1 MRKTLG
7 LQRGGSC
14 CGVFDV
20 LRHEKG
26 LRVRGQSL
34 TSPGYSGAAF
44 STPGWR
50 VSSQLIA
57 VVTLMCGNFLLAPP
71 AFADSAADLIGAVAA
86 ARSGT
91 SCKPLSDN
99 PVVDRAAA
107 IINKATD
114 DYLEHIATQ
123 VPITDPLS
131 GLKDLGYPGNKAV
144 VLQGAR
150 PIEADAIKGMLLEG
164 FAAIPDCSYTD
175 FGVDVRRN
183 ESTGYSLVSV
193 VLAGA

>member
-7 LQRGGSC
+7 FQCGRFY
-14 CGVFDV
+14 CGVV
-20 LRHEKG
+20 KTLRHEKE
-26 LRVRGQSL
+26 LRVLGQSL
-34 TSPGYSGAAF
+34 TSPGYSGATV
-44 STPGWR
+44 STPRWQTF
-50 VSSQLIA
+50 SQLM
-57 VVTLMCGNFLLAPP
+57 VVVIFMCGGFLLAPQ
-71 AFADSAADLIGAVAA
+71 AFADSAADLIDAVAA

-99 PVVDRAAA
+99 PVVGQVAA
-107 IINKATD
+107 IINKSTD
-114 DYLEHIATQ
+114 DYLEHVATQ
-123 VPITDPLS
+123 VPLADPLP
-131 GLKDLGYPGNKAV
+131 GLKDLGYPGDKAV

-150 PIEADAIKGMLLEG
+150 PIEADAIKGTLLEG